1 MEGTPMIKH
10 SLLGLAT
17 LLAFTACS
25 QPATT
30 TTNTVT
36 IDNTPAVDFSKLVG
50 TWMGNWRG
58 QDGILAEQVG
68 TLELVV
74 GSDGKATCTLK
85 NAKGG
90 QTSACTGS
98 IVGNPYMA
106 NSAFLTAFY
115 KYDGEPQVKSSG
127 VVTYLPKDLSAN
139 VNRPFD
145 SIIGTMNNIA
155 TPGGTFLGDVG
166 NLYFNIKKS

>member
-1 MEGTPMIKH
+1 MIKQ
-10 SLLGLAT
+10 STLGLA
-17 LLAFTACS
+17 LVLAMTACN

-30 TTNTVT
+30 VS
-36 IDNTPAVDFSKLVG
+36 IDNTPAVDVSKLVG
-50 TWMGNWRG
+50 TWMGNWKG
-58 QDGILAEQVG
+58 QDGILADQVG
-68 TLELVV
+68 TLELIV
-74 GSDGKATCTLK
+74 GSDGKTTCTLK

-98 IVGNPYMA
+98 IVGNPYVA

-127 VVTYLPKDLSAN
+127 VVTYLPKDLSVN